1 MPLPPLWLGGT
12 SEHYATDVV
21 DADKFGSERVIEDR
35 ELSEPS
41 VLAAA
46 TAFLAE
52 RYPEL
57 AGEELAG
64 LQLGSSWL
72 IEAEATTRG
81 GLEPPYKVVMMVN
94 RHGFVEEVGTA
105 PTSRQTVQRCLAGL
119 QAPAVW

>member
-52 RYPEL
+52 RYPEM

-64 LQLGSSWL
+64 LQLGSGWL

-81 GLEPPYKVVMMVN
+81 GREQPYKVVMMVN
-94 RHGFVEEVGTA
+94 RHGLVEEVGAA

-119 QAPAVW
+119 QSPAAW

>member
-1 MPLPPLWLGGT
+1 M
-12 SEHYATDVV
+12 SE
-21 DADKFGSERVIEDR
+21 VI

-57 AGEELAG
+57 VGEELAG

-72 IEAEATTRG
+72 VETEATTGG
-81 GLEPPYKVVMMVN
+81 GLDQPYKVLMMVN
-94 RHGFVEEVGTA
+94 RHGFVEEVGSA

-119 QAPAVW
+119 QPSNGW

>member
-1 MPLPPLWLGGT
+1 VL
-12 SEHYATDVV
+12 
-21 DADKFGSERVIEDR
+21 EDI

-52 RYPEL
+52 QYPEL

-64 LQLGSSWL
+64 VRLGSGWL
-72 IEAEATTRG
+72 VETEATTRG
-81 GLEPPYKVVMMVN
+81 GDDQPYKVLMMVN
-94 RHGFVEEVGTA
+94 RHGFVEEVGSA

-119 QAPAVW
+119 QPPSVW

>member
-1 MPLPPLWLGGT
+1 M
-12 SEHYATDVV
+12 
-21 DADKFGSERVIEDR
+21 IEDI

-72 IEAEATTRG
+72 IETEATTG
-81 GLEPPYKVVMMVN
+81 GADEQPFKVVLMVN
-94 RHGFVEEVGTA
+94 RHGFVEEVGSA

-119 QAPAVW
+119 QPANVW

>member
-1 MPLPPLWLGGT
+1 MSIYL
-12 SEHYATDVV
+12 TDVV
-21 DADKFGSERVIEDR
+21 DGDQFGSEIVIEDR

-46 TAFLAE
+46 SAFLAE
-52 RYPEL
+52 RYPEM

-72 IEAEATTRG
+72 IEAEATTSG
-81 GLEPPYKVVMMVN
+81 DLEPYKVVMMVN
-94 RHGFVEEVGTA
+94 RHGLVEEVGAA

-119 QAPAVW
+119 QSPAAW